1 MANFFVDS
9 LCPVSHPSSHVTG
22 ANSNQPN
29 PSPPLYPDHD
39 EPGLDVQ
46 DDIFTTTLPSHAG
59 TELTY
64 FFEKYFYSYFPG
76 PDTDNLRRPKL
87 TVDKINPW
95 RPSQS
100 SSIPS
105 TPI

>member
-9 LCPVSHPSSHVTG
+9 LCPVSHPSSQVSG

-39 EPGLDVQ
+39 EPGLDVK
-46 DDIFTTTLPSHAG
+46 DDIFTTKLPSHAR

-64 FFEKYFYSYFPG
+64 FLKIYFSQPDT
-76 PDTDNLRRPKL
+76 DTDNLLRLKL
-87 TVDKINPW
+87 YKADC
-95 RPSQS
+95 
-100 SSIPS
+100 
-105 TPI
+105 

>member
-9 LCPVSHPSSHVTG
+9 LCPVSHPSSQVSG

-39 EPGLDVQ
+39 EPVLDVK
-46 DDIFTTTLPSHAG
+46 DDVFTTELPSHAR

-64 FFEKYFYSYFPG
+64 FQKNIFFPTG
-76 PDTDNLRRPKL
+76 H
-87 TVDKINPW
+87 
-95 RPSQS
+95 
-100 SSIPS
+100 
-105 TPI
+105 

>member
-39 EPGLDVQ
+39 EPVLDVK
-46 DDIFTTTLPSHAG
+46 DDIFTTTLPSHAW

-64 FFEKYFYSYFPG
+64 FLKKVFFL
-76 PDTDNLRRPKL
+76 TDRTL
-87 TVDKINPW
+87 II
-95 RPSQS
+95 SGG
-100 SSIPS
+100 
-105 TPI
+105 